1 MEKCGNT
8 NVPDGYNDRGS
19 PQLGYWV
26 SRQRRNSGKGSL
38 GQDKINQLESVGF
51 VWKMEGEVL

>member
-8 NVPDGYNDRGS
+8 NVPDGYSDGGS

-26 SRQRRNSGKGSL
+26 SRQRRNSAKGSL